1 VTRRSPSGWRSPRR
15 SSPKEEERKGV
26 SLLENT
32 SEHSFLEVKWLEN
45 KERNGCVA
53 CDAFTR
59 QVTAE
64 FLEGTLRAP
73 PTILSF
79 YFIFFL
85 SFK

>member
-1 VTRRSPSGWRSPRR
+1 MCRISKTQA
-15 SSPKEEERKGV
+15 
-26 SLLENT
+26 T
-32 SEHSFLEVKWLEN
+32 FFLEVKWLEN